1 MRISSRS
8 SKTTRGSGGGRLTLS
23 ARGGSLERLDGDG
36 DFPAV
41 FIRRVRGVLGVFI
54 ANCG

>member
-23 ARGGSLERLDGDG
+23 ARVGSLERLGGYG